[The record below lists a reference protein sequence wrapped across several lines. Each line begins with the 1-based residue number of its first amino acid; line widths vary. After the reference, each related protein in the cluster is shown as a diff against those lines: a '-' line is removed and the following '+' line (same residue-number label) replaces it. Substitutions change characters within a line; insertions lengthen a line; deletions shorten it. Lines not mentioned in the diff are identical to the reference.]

1 MQAAA
6 QNTPQNARLSA
17 GEVDL
22 DGLVETLRKRISEGT
37 KLPAER
43 KLGEQ
48 LNVNRHTLRKALIQL
63 RSSGEL
69 PARMPRRHAALTRG
83 GATLAADTNP
93 LEVIELRL
101 ALEPILARLAALRAT
116 PLEIARIEKA
126 ATTLAETES
135 AAADLAFHKL
145 IATAT
150 RNTLAADMYALLRQ
164 IGADTRIHV
173 QNNRPRPPA
182 RLRQR
187 DSEHH
192 VIAAAIAA
200 RDPDGAEKA
209 MRSHLHMVQR
219 QILERISL
227 NPSAVVTE

>member
-1 MQAAA
+1 MK
-6 QNTPQNARLSA
+6 PVARLRSRN
-17 GEVDL
+17 VDL
-22 DGLVETLRKRISEGT
+22 DPLLDALRQRMASGS

-43 KLGEQ
+43 LLGEQ

-63 RSSGEL
+63 RAAGEL
-69 PARMPRRHAALTRG
+69 TASGPKRR
-83 GATLAADTNP
+83 ATLAREGAALARGTNP

-116 PLEIARIEKA
+116 PLEIARIHKA

-135 AAADLAFHKL
+135 SAADLAFHRL
-145 IATAT
+145 IAVAT
-150 RNTLAADMYALLRQ
+150 RNTLAAELYALLRQ
-164 IGADTRIHV
+164 IGADARIHV
-173 QNNRPRPPA
+173 HNVPTRTTG

-192 VIAAAIAA
+192 TIAAAIAA
-200 RDPDGAEKA
+200 RDPEGAEKA
-209 MRSHLHMVQR
+209 MRAHLHMVQC

-227 NPSAVVTE
+227 NPSA

>member
-1 MQAAA
+1 M
-6 QNTPQNARLSA
+6 NTVVRLPAR
-17 GEVDL
+17 EVDL
-22 DGLVETLRKRISEGT
+22 DGLMDALRKRMAGGK

-43 KLGEQ
+43 TLGEQ

-63 RSSGEL
+63 RASGEL
-69 PARMPRRHAALTRG
+69 AARMPRRHTALTRG
-83 GATLAADTNP
+83 GAALARDTNP

-135 AAADLAFHKL
+135 AAADLAFHRM

-173 QNNRPRPPA
+173 QSNHPRPPA

-192 VIAAAIAA
+192 AIAAAIAA

-227 NPSAVVTE
+227 NPSATAAE

>member
-1 MQAAA
+1 M
-6 QNTPQNARLSA
+6 NTAVRLP
-17 GEVDL
+17 GKEVDL
-22 DGLVETLRKRISEGT
+22 DRLVEALRERIADGQ

-43 KLGEQ
+43 TLGEQ
-48 LNVNRHTLRKALIQL
+48 LNVNRHTLRKALLQL
-63 RSSGEL
+63 RASGEL
-69 PARMPRRHAALTRG
+69 ASSTPRRHAALTRG
-83 GATLAADTNP
+83 GTALARDTNP

-135 AAADLAFHKL
+135 SAADLTFHRL
-145 IATAT
+145 IAAAT
-150 RNTLAADMYALLRQ
+150 RNTLAADLYSLLRQ
-164 IGADTRIHV
+164 IGADSRIHV
-173 QNNRPRPPA
+173 QSARPRPAA

-192 VIAAAIAA
+192 LIAAAIAA

-209 MRSHLHMVQR
+209 MRAHLYMVQC
-219 QILERISL
+219 QILDRISL
-227 NPSAVVTE
+227 NPSGTADE

>member
-1 MQAAA
+1 M
-6 QNTPQNARLSA
+6 NTVVRLPA
-17 GEVDL
+17 KEVDL
-22 DGLVETLRKRISEGT
+22 DRLVEALRERIADGK

-43 KLGEQ
+43 TLGEQ

-63 RSSGEL
+63 RASGEL
-69 PARMPRRHAALTRG
+69 PSNTPRRHAALARG
-83 GATLAADTNP
+83 GAALARDTNP

-135 AAADLAFHKL
+135 SAADLAFHRL
-145 IATAT
+145 IAAAT
-150 RNTLAADMYALLRQ
+150 RNTLAADLYSLLRQ
-164 IGADTRIHV
+164 IGADARIHV
-173 QNNRPRPPA
+173 QSVRPRPA
-182 RLRQR
+182 GRLRQR

-192 VIAAAIAA
+192 LIAAAIAA

-209 MRSHLHMVQR
+209 MRAHLHMVQC
-219 QILERISL
+219 QILDRISL
-227 NPSAVVTE
+227 NPSGATDD

>member
-1 MQAAA
+1 MNTVVRPAA
-6 QNTPQNARLSA
+6 R
-17 GEVDL
+17 EVDI
-22 DGLVETLRKRISEGT
+22 DSLVETLRKRMADGN

-43 KLGEQ
+43 MLCEQ
-48 LNVNRHTLRKALIQL
+48 LNINRHTLRKALI
-63 RSSGEL
+63 RMRASGEL
-69 PARMPRRHAALTRG
+69 ASSAPRRHTALARG
-83 GATLAADTNP
+83 GAALARDTNP

-135 AAADLAFHKL
+135 SSADLTFHRL
-145 IATAT
+145 IAQAT
-150 RNTLAADMYALLRQ
+150 RNTLAADLYALLRQ
-164 IGADTRIHV
+164 IGADARIYV
-173 QNNRPRPPA
+173 QNVKPRPPA

-192 VIAAAIAA
+192 LIAAAIAA

-209 MRSHLHMVQR
+209 MRAHLHMVQS
-219 QILERISL
+219 QILDRISL
-227 NPSAVVTE
+227 NPANTISD

>member
-1 MQAAA
+1 M
-6 QNTPQNARLSA
+6 NTVVRLPAR
-17 GEVDL
+17 EVDL
-22 DGLVETLRKRISEGT
+22 DALVEALRKRIADGQ

-43 KLGEQ
+43 TLGEQ
-48 LNVNRHTLRKALIQL
+48 LNVNRHTLRKALIKL
-63 RSSGEL
+63 RASGEL
-69 PARMPRRHAALTRG
+69 ASSMPRRHAALARG
-83 GATLAADTNP
+83 GAALARDTNP

-135 AAADLAFHKL
+135 SSADLTFHRL
-145 IATAT
+145 IAAAT
-150 RNTLAADMYALLRQ
+150 RNTLAADMYSLLRQ
-164 IGADTRIHV
+164 IGADSRIHV
-173 QNNRPRPPA
+173 QNVKPRPAA

-192 VIAAAIAA
+192 LIAAAIAA

-209 MRSHLHMVQR
+209 MRAHLHMVQC
-219 QILERISL
+219 QILDRISL
-227 NPSAVVTE
+227 NPAGPTAD

>member
-1 MQAAA
+1 MNMTA
-6 QNTPQNARLSA
+6 QTIPTVARLPSR
-17 GEVDL
+17 EVDL
-22 DGLVETLRKRISEGT
+22 EVLVESLRQRIASGI

-63 RSSGEL
+63 RNSGEL
-69 PARMPRRHAALTRG
+69 AATMPRRHAALMRG
-83 GATLAADTNP
+83 GATLARDTNP

-101 ALEPILARLAALRAT
+101 ALEPILARLAAMRAT

-135 AAADLAFHKL
+135 ATADLAFHRL
-145 IATAT
+145 IASAT

-164 IGADTRIHV
+164 IGADTRIRV

-200 RDPDGAEKA
+200 RDPDGAEQA

>member
-1 MQAAA
+1 MTLTAEMTAPA
-6 QNTPQNARLSA
+6 HRPPSR
-17 GEVDL
+17 EVDI
-22 DGLVETLRKRISEGT
+22 DGLVDTLRQRIASGS

-63 RSSGEL
+63 RASGEL
-69 PARMPRRHAALTRG
+69 AATMPRRHAALTRG
-83 GATLAADTNP
+83 GATLAAGTNP

-227 NPSAVVTE
+227 NPSAVVPE

>member
-1 MQAAA
+1 M
-6 QNTPQNARLSA
+6 NTVVRLPA
-17 GEVDL
+17 KEVDL
-22 DGLVETLRKRISEGT
+22 DGLVEALRLRIADGS

-43 KLGEQ
+43 TLGEQ
-48 LNVNRHTLRKALIQL
+48 LNVNRHTLRKALIRL
-63 RSSGEL
+63 RASGEL
-69 PARMPRRHAALTRG
+69 ASSMPRRHAALARG
-83 GATLAADTNP
+83 GAALARDTNP

-116 PLEIARIEKA
+116 PMEIARIEKA

-135 AAADLAFHKL
+135 SAADLTFHRL
-145 IATAT
+145 IAAAT
-150 RNTLAADMYALLRQ
+150 RNTLAADMYSLLRQ
-164 IGADTRIHV
+164 IGADSRIHV
-173 QNNRPRPPA
+173 QNVRPRPAA

-192 VIAAAIAA
+192 LIAAAIAA

-209 MRSHLHMVQR
+209 MRAHLHMVQC

-227 NPSAVVTE
+227 NPSGTADTTGD